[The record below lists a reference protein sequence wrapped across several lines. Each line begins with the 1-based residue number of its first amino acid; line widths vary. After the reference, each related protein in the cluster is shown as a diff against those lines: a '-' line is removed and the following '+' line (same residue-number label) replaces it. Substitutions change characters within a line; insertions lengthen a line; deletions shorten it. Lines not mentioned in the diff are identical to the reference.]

1 MSASKRQPDRQQAE
15 HRITELREAIRG
27 HDHRYYVLDDPAIT
41 DAEYDRLFRELED
54 LEQAFPDLITDDSP
68 TQRVGGEPLAAF
80 SEVQHEQPMLSLSNA
95 FDEDE
100 LRDFDRRV
108 RDRLAVDT
116 LVYDAEPKLD
126 GLAISLLYEEGVLI
140 RGATRGDGTTGEDVT
155 MNVRTVAS
163 IPLKLRGE
171 GWPRRLE
178 VRGEV
183 YMTKQAFRRL
193 NEHQA
198 RQGAKQF
205 ANPRNAAAG
214 SMRQLDPSIAASRK
228 LDFFAY
234 AVGIYED
241 GTKLDRQ
248 SRMLDRLRQW
258 GFPVSPQTEKVTD
271 LAGCFDYYQR
281 IGEQRQSLPYD
292 IDGVVFKVDRFDY
305 QQQLGFVSR
314 APRWAIA
321 YKYPPEEAT
330 TKLLKIEVQVGRT
343 GALTPVARLE
353 PVEVGGVTVTNATL
367 HNEDEIERKD
377 VRQGDTVIVRR
388 AGDVIPE
395 IVSVIVNQR
404 PKGSRRFKM
413 PARCPECGSEVVRP
427 EGEAVARCSGGLVCP
442 AQRIQSL
449 IHFASRRAMDIEGLG
464 DALIEQFVNE
474 GMLETPA
481 DIFRLNTYQEQLK
494 EREGWGEKSVTNLLT
509 AIEKSKATTLP
520 RFLYALGIPEVGEVT
535 ATELANHFGTLEAV
549 EEAACDYAAAVERLQ
564 SEGATSAQQQK
575 QLKALQLQ
583 QVPNI
588 GPEVA
593 ARIAGFFHESHNRE
607 VIRELRELGVHWQDI
622 AIDDNDDKPLA
633 GRTFVLTGTLE
644 SMNRDDAREKLEA
657 LGAKV
662 TGSVSKKTDYVVAG
676 ADPGS
681 KMNKARELGVEVLDE
696 AGLLELI
703 KT

>member
-1 MSASKRQPDRQQAE
+1 MSASKRQPDREQAE
-15 HRITELREAIRG
+15 DRIAELRDEIRG
-27 HDHRYYVLDDPAIT
+27 HDYRYYVLDDPAIT
-41 DAEYDRLFRELED
+41 DADYDRLFRELES
-54 LEQAFPDLITDDSP
+54 LEQAYPDLITADSP
-68 TQRVGGEPLAAF
+68 TQRVGGEPSAAF
-80 SEVQHEQPMLSLSNA
+80 TEVRHEQPMLSLGNA
-95 FDEDE
+95 FEEDE

-108 RDRLAVDT
+108 RERLAVDT
-116 LVYDAEPKLD
+116 LVYNAEPKLD
-126 GLAISLLYEEGVLI
+126 GLAISLLYEDGVLT

-163 IPLKLRGE
+163 IPLKLRGD
-171 GWPRRLE
+171 GWPARLE

-183 YMTKQAFRRL
+183 YMTKQAFLRL

-198 RQGAKQF
+198 RQGAKRF

-214 SMRQLDPSIAASRK
+214 SMRQLDSSIAASRK
-228 LDFFAY
+228 LNFFAY
-234 AVGIYED
+234 GVGIYD
-241 GTKLDRQ
+241 GGARLDRQ
-248 SRMLDRLRQW
+248 SRMLARLREW
-258 GFPVSPQTEKVTD
+258 GLPVSPQTEAVTD
-271 LAGCFDYYQR
+271 LAGCFDYYRR
-281 IGEQRQSLPYD
+281 IGGQRQSLPYD

-353 PVEVGGVTVTNATL
+353 PVQVGGVTVTNATL

-395 IVSVIVNQR
+395 IVSVVLQQR
-404 PKGSRRFKM
+404 PKGTRRFKM
-413 PARCPECGSEVVRP
+413 PASCPECGSEVVRP

-442 AQRIQSL
+442 AQRIQAL

-464 DALIEQFVNE
+464 EALIEQFVEE
-474 GMLETPA
+474 GLLETPA
-481 DIFRLNTYQEQLK
+481 DIYRLDTYREQLT
-494 EREGWGEKSVTNLLT
+494 EREGWGEKSVSNLLT
-509 AIEKSKATTLP
+509 AIDKSKSTTLP

-549 EEAACDYAAAVERLQ
+549 ERAARDYAAALESLR
-564 SEGATSAQQQK
+564 SEGATPAEQQK
-575 QLKALQLQ
+575 QLKTMQLQ

-593 ARIAGFFHESHNRE
+593 ARLAGFFHESHNRD
-607 VIRELRELGVHWQDI
+607 VIGELRELGVHWPDI
-622 AIDDNDDKPLA
+622 DVDASGDKPLTD
-633 GRTFVLTGTLE
+633 RTFVLTGTME
-644 SMNRDDAREKLEA
+644 SMSRDAAREKLEA

-681 KMNKARELGVEVLDE
+681 KLNKARDLGIEILDE
-696 AGLLELI
+696 NGLLELLRQ
-703 KT
+703 